1 VTAFQLWRALVQ
13 TPLLKK
19 KKKKKKKN
27 YQVRT
32 THEWWGERILRSQK

>member
-19 KKKKKKKN
+19 KKTIRLGQHMSDEVKG
-27 YQVRT
+27 Y
-32 THEWWGERILRSQK
+32 